1 MAHKEDKIIGL
12 LVIDLDR
19 RANLAILG
27 ACWASD
33 KRQDCD
39 WDLRRR
45 KHREKREREMMY
57 KKTQLYLLKN
67 YHNSPSKKIAII
79 GEFGHW
85 DEKNGEVQIR
95 LTLWKEIFLILWIVC
110 IFGKMPYVTRPLYI
124 PWGQPEP
131 LQLYRY
137 PCPHF
142 GWCPEPLVKHR
153 LYRWWQICTYELAGN
168 GWWRQIVVLCNLK
181 WFLSVWYRW
190 NECVHSHKMAGLS
203 HYPVS
208 SLSLQ
213 LSLIV
218 ETGYTIVLKKK
229 NLSYP

>member
-45 KHREKREREMMY
+45 KHREKREQEMMY
-57 KKTQLYLLKN
+57 KKTQLYLLTKLSQFTKQKN
-67 YHNSPSKKIAII
+67 LH
-79 GEFGHW
+79 HW
-85 DEKNGEVQIR
+85 RIWSLRWKNGEVQIR
-95 LTLWKEIFLILWIVC
+95 LTLWNEIFLILWIVC

-131 LQLYRY
+131 LQLRRY
-137 PCPHF
+137 TCPHF
-142 GWCPEPLVKHR
+142 GWWSGDWEAV
-153 LYRWWQICTYELAGN
+153 Q
-168 GWWRQIVVLCNLK
+168 VVSVFLISTIIIWACHQWSWINPTSAQEDAAQVRMGDDK
-181 WFLSVWYRW
+181 WYQR
-190 NECVHSHKMAGLS
+190 
-203 HYPVS
+203 
-208 SLSLQ
+208 
-213 LSLIV
+213 
-218 ETGYTIVLKKK
+218 
-229 NLSYP
+229 